1 MVKNTK
7 NTKNKLKS
15 NKSKSNKSK
24 SNKSKNNKCKK
35 NRRYTIKIYKKGGF
49 INPLS
54 ITNGVV
60 NGAVGYVQGVGERG
74 SKLFESEEV
83 DECNDKDILEKFYDE
98 ENLSDYFYNHND
110 EIIDEYNKK
119 IDEYNPNKKSY
130 EQIKVGEEIEI
141 PDLDLVE
148 LKNTISE
155 SIGKKVCINED
166 KGDESIV
173 YVDRR

>member
-1 MVKNTK
+1 MNLAHAIQSLLVNSPEPEQVELPSIQETPEED
-7 NTKNKLKS
+7 TD
-15 NKSKSNKSK
+15 
-24 SNKSKNNKCKK
+24 
-35 NRRYTIKIYKKGGF
+35 R
-49 INPLS
+49 LS
-54 ITNGVV
+54 V
-60 NGAVGYVQGVGERG
+60 NEDSESVSVEEEESEEV
-74 SKLFESEEV
+74 ESEEV